1 MALELAEAPA
11 VLPAGDPSVIN
22 GRIRRDRH
30 RRRRGVT
37 AEALFPIV
45 RELKPKLILL
55 GRTPADAKE
64 PEWVPAGL
72 ADEQEIKSALLA
84 RPDRPPTPKGVA
96 EECKR
101 VLAGR
106 EVNRNLARLR
116 EAGATVE
123 YINVDVQNGPV
134 LSAA

>member
-1 MALELAEAPA
+1 M
-11 VLPAGDPSVIN
+11 VRRS
-22 GRIRRDRH
+22 GRD
-30 RRRRGVT
+30 
-37 AEALFPIV
+37 
-45 RELKPKLILL
+45 
-55 GRTPADAKE
+55 
-64 PEWVPAGL
+64 
-72 ADEQEIKSALLA
+72 QEIKSALLA

-123 YINVDVQNGPV
+123 YISVDDRRAV
-134 LSAA
+134 LGGR